1 MRIFTAFFLKGKLM
15 KLVLKDNTSIDI
27 ESYENKESES
37 AVVFRCKD
45 ITVSDV
51 IAKFTEAN
59 TAEVDVFND
68 LEEQVAKYIDY
79 ILGDKISYEKAS
91 EIVEVT
97 LEFKSTKEAVVDVK
111 SALQNLQ
118 ASSTQNAEDIAAIND
133 AIADLASAIG
143 GE

>member
-1 MRIFTAFFLKGKLM
+1 M

-27 ESYENKESES
+27 EPYENKASEN

-45 ITVSDV
+45 TTVSDV
-51 IAKFTEAN
+51 IAKFSEAN

-79 ILGDKISYEKAS
+79 ILGDKISYEKTS

-97 LEFKSTKEAVVDVK
+97 LEFKATREAVVDVK

>member
-1 MRIFTAFFLKGKLM
+1 M

-27 ESYENKESES
+27 ESYENKASES

-79 ILGDKISYEKAS
+79 ILGDKISYEKTS

-97 LEFKSTKEAVVDVK
+97 LEFKATREAVVDVK

>member
-1 MRIFTAFFLKGKLM
+1 M

-27 ESYENKESES
+27 ESYENKASEN

-45 ITVSDV
+45 TTVSDV
-51 IAKFTEAN
+51 IAKFSEAN

-68 LEEQVAKYIDY
+68 LEEQVAK
-79 ILGDKISYEKAS
+79 S

-97 LEFKSTKEAVVDVK
+97 LEFKATREAVVDVK

>member
-1 MRIFTAFFLKGKLM
+1 M

-27 ESYENKESES
+27 ESYENKASEN

-45 ITVSDV
+45 TTVSDV
-51 IAKFTEAN
+51 IAKFSEAN

-79 ILGDKISYEKAS
+79 ILGDKISYEKTS

-97 LEFKSTKEAVVDVK
+97 LEFKTTREAVVDVK